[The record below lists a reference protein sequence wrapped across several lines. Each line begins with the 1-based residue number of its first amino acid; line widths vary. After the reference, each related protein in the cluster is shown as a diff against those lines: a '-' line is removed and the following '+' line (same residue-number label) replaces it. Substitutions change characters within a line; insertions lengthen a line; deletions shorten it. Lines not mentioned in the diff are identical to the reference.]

1 MKKHNKILVL
11 AKSKLDSIEN
21 LVSQALTGM
30 EISLEEFNAITKEKQ
45 KYDRMK
51 ENLRNVSERSSAK
64 KQENMRLTSVN
75 LRKIKS
81 L

>member
-21 LVSQALTGM
+21 LVSQALNGM